1 MNIFSMLGGGVVESV
16 RKGIGM
22 FTGDKAEKEKSDSA
36 ENIATIGQFA
46 AEFQVENRTMFDS
59 LIDGLNR
66 LPRPAIVTMVIAYFN
81 LSWVDSIQFQIINKG
96 LDTIPND
103 MWVIAI
109 AIISFY
115 SVAREITKSRDKK
128 LSMGNKEFKEHL
140 NQLKELRDLKTQEPQ
155 VNSGNSAINEWKTKE
170 K

>member
-81 LSWVDSIQFQIINKG
+81 LSWVAYNFRS
-96 LDTIPND
+96 
-103 MWVIAI
+103 
-109 AIISFY
+109 
-115 SVAREITKSRDKK
+115 
-128 LSMGNKEFKEHL
+128 
-140 NQLKELRDLKTQEPQ
+140 
-155 VNSGNSAINEWKTKE
+155 
-170 K
+170 